1 MLIRV
6 RDLRVSYGSVEVLHG
21 INLEVGAG
29 EFVSIV
35 GKSGCGKST
44 LLLALAGFVEC
55 QGDVH
60 FPGEFGIVFQNYAV
74 FPWMTVRDNIAFGL
88 WTRPAAD
95 REAIVDRHLSLV
107 GLQAHADKYPSLLS
121 GGQAQRVALA
131 RALAADPAVV
141 LMDEP
146 FGALDTFTRNQMQ
159 QWLAMLWQGGSKTG
173 LFVTHNI
180 EEAIFLSDRII
191 LMDQGRILTEVGV
204 EVERPRDSE
213 LKYSGQFVEL
223 RRSILERLGT
233 TEPVRS

>member
-1 MLIRV
+1 VAEVHALGPL
-6 RDLRVSYGSVEVLHG
+6 DLSLRT
-21 INLEVGAG
+21 G
-29 EFVSIV
+29 EFFGVV
-35 GKSGCGKST
+35 GPSGCGKST
-44 LLLALAGFVEC
+44 LLEIMAGLSR
-55 QGDVH
+55 
-60 FPGEFGIVFQNYAV
+60 PTKGEVRFDGVPVGGEVPEGIGVIFQDDAS
-74 FPWMTVRDNIAFGL
+74 FPWLTVRDNIAFGL